1 MPGTS
6 AKITPIT
13 SAPCIV
19 KSSLY
24 SPRSSSKT
32 SPMSGMFD
40 IVASFLESDKY
51 LLPWYS
57 STAMLL
63 KRYDTVAVAVS
74 TSLTQSVR
82 GWLYLFCLQCLAL
95 LNHWIHEQVV
105 WLNYN
110 LSHDWYT
117 VIWLSLLEFRM
128 VGFVSFSMSVTI
140 IFLGDFSIRGIM
152 PKFYFQVFRYVQF
165 LCLTVYQWNCL
176 LFKFWGVPFENQL
189 PLIGLLHLL
198 LGWRLLPPHGGLYYQ
213 LRLHCLECQIY

>member
-51 LLPWYS
+51 LLLWYS

-63 KRYDTVAVAVS
+63 KWYDRVAV
-74 TSLTQSVR
+74 
-82 GWLYLFCLQCLAL
+82 
-95 LNHWIHEQVV
+95 NHWIHEQVV

-110 LSHDWYT
+110 LSHDWCT

-128 VGFVSFSMSVTI
+128 VEFVSFSMSATI

-152 PKFYFQVFRYVQF
+152 LKFYFQVFRYVQF
-165 LCLTVYQWNCL
+165 LYLTVYQWNCL

-198 LGWRLLPPHGGLYYQ
+198 LGWCLLPPHGGFHYQ

>member
-40 IVASFLESDKY
+40 IVVSFLESDKY
-51 LLPWYS
+51 LFPWYS
-57 STAMLL
+57 NTTMLL
-63 KRYDTVAVAVS
+63 KWYDRVAVAVS

-82 GWLYLFCLQCLAL
+82 EWLYLFCPQCLAL
-95 LNHWIHEQVV
+95 LNHPIHEQVV

-128 VGFVSFSMSVTI
+128 VGFVSFSMSATI
-140 IFLGDFSIRGIM
+140 IFLGDFSIWKLCWNSISRSSDMCDFFIWQ
-152 PKFYFQVFRYVQF
+152 FISETVCSSNSEVFLSKTNY
-165 LCLTVYQWNCL
+165 
-176 LFKFWGVPFENQL
+176 P
-189 PLIGLLHLL
+189 
-198 LGWRLLPPHGGLYYQ
+198 
-213 LRLHCLECQIY
+213 